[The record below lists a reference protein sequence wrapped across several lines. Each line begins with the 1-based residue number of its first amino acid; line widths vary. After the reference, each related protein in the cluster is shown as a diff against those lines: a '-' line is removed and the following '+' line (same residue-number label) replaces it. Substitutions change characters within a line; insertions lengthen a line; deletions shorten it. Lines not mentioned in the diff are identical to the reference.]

1 MERETKDSG
10 RKTKLPKKLK
20 EDLMFLRTP
29 DNPTHTHPPLMLLQ
43 NLTIQHCNLR
53 RALKPET
60 ISPSFLPSQGR
71 QTEEGLNGV
80 RLRALQGVASVCVWK
95 LVMGLQKGWQCL

>member
-29 DNPTHTHPPLMLLQ
+29 DNPTHAHPPTPNASSEPDNPTLQ
-43 NLTIQHCNLR
+43 
-53 RALKPET
+53 PEKST
-60 ISPSFLPSQGR
+60 
-71 QTEEGLNGV
+71 
-80 RLRALQGVASVCVWK
+80 
-95 LVMGLQKGWQCL
+95 

>member
-29 DNPTHTHPPLMLLQ
+29 DNPTHAHPPTPNASSEHPDNPTLQ
-43 NLTIQHCNLR
+43 
-53 RALKPET
+53 PEKST
-60 ISPSFLPSQGR
+60 
-71 QTEEGLNGV
+71 
-80 RLRALQGVASVCVWK
+80 
-95 LVMGLQKGWQCL
+95 